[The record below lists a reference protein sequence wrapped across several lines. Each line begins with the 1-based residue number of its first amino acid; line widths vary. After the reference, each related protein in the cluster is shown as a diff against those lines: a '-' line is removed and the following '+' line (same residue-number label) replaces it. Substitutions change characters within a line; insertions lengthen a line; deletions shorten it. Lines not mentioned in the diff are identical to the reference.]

1 MTSRFN
7 KELRDK
13 MKMAYF
19 QGRTD
24 VYVARTLNV
33 TIPSVAK
40 YRKLDNW
47 DEWCGKMDMAL
58 DQRMLK
64 KAVAAREDS
73 LRMLRTA
80 KGMIAKDLK
89 KKLDAGES
97 IEFAARD
104 FSELVKLEELLMG
117 SATERTDHT
126 FSSREEVQ
134 AFVDGLPRA
143 DRERLAHNGSTLADS
158 GGDSEDND

>member
-1 MTSRFN
+1 MASRFN
-7 KELRDK
+7 KEFRDK

-19 QGRTD
+19 QGRSD
-24 VYVARTLNV
+24 ISVSRTCNV
-33 TIPSVAK
+33 HMASVAK

-47 DEWCGKMDMAL
+47 DEWCSRMDMAL

-89 KKLDAGES
+89 GKLDRGES

-104 FSELVKLEELLMG
+104 FAELVKLEELLMG

-126 FSSREEVQ
+126 FATREEVQ
-134 AFVDGLPRA
+134 AFVDGLPRS
-143 DRERLAHNGSTLADS
+143 DRERLAHNGTALADS
-158 GGDSEDND
+158 RGDSEDND